1 MKHKIIDKGK
11 YILFEISGEYDFTYF
26 KHLFFIIKTKCQKRQ
41 VFKAMCDTTRASG
54 IFKTEMER
62 FYIGKEIAKQTGH
75 KIKLAVVG
83 KKSNIN
89 YFGETVAVNRG
100 AFFKVFSD
108 YKLAEEWLLE

>member
-1 MKHKIIDKGK
+1 MKHKIIDKSR
-11 YILFEISGEYDFTYF
+11 YILFEVSGDYEFKYF
-26 KHLFFIIKTKCQKRQ
+26 QHLFSIIKTECHNRQ
-41 VFKAMCDTTRASG
+41 IFKAICDTTRARD

-62 FYIGKEIAKQTGH
+62 FYIGKEIAKQTGY

-100 AFFKVFSD
+100 AFFKIFSD